1 VAQPDRRPTNAL
13 NPQCDADGEPIFPTT
28 NRILGWLASLSPVE
42 RKT

>member
-1 VAQPDRRPTNAL
+1 VNCE
-13 NPQCDADGEPIFPTT
+13 NNVEPMSTMTASVFSTK